1 MEISLKDQNKP
12 LLTIVVLANIAI
24 YLAILSKGFSL
35 ENWANTFSDIQLLVP
50 IALIS
55 VLTGIANAQIG
66 HLNKARL
73 VFWKWTHPL
82 PGSRAF
88 TEYIN
93 TDARIDKETLKK
105 HHSPF
110 PVGPDEQNALWFKWY
125 REFQNEPSIKQV
137 HREYLFTRDYTSI
150 AFLLAITLGPLA
162 FWQMD
167 SAQLAGLYLVFPF
180 GQYSAVRVAA
190 RNHGIRFVASVLAYK
205 SSSNL

>member
-1 MEISLKDQNKP
+1 MEVSLKDQNKP

-35 ENWANTFSDIQLLVP
+35 ESWANTFSDIQLLVP

-73 VFWKWTHPL
+73 VFWKWEHPL

-93 TDARIDKETLKK
+93 TDARIDKGTLEE
-105 HHSPF
+105 HHSPL
-110 PVGPDEQNALWFKWY
+110 PIEPDEQNALWFKWY
-125 REFQNEPSIKQV
+125 REFQNEPGVKQV
-137 HREYLFTRDYTSI
+137 HREYLFTRDYTCI
-150 AFLLAITLGPLA
+150 AFLLAISLGPLA
-162 FWQMD
+162 FWQME
-167 SAQLAGLYLVFPF
+167 SIQYAGGYWVMLV
-180 GQYSAVRVAA
+180 GQYFAVRMAA
-190 RNHGIRFVASVLAYK
+190 RNHGIRFVTSVLAYK
-205 SSSNL
+205 SSSD